1 MAKMEKIELERY
13 REQLTDDVKG
23 LVDKYRSIFEW
34 DVPEVDEAAVDR
46 LLLGAIRQALDGVE
60 QALPGAPAP

>member
-1 MAKMEKIELERY
+1 MAKMEKIELERH

-46 LLLGAIRQALDGVE
+46 LILGAIRQALDGVE
-60 QALPGAPAP
+60 QSLSGPAKA

>member
-1 MAKMEKIELERY
+1 MAKMEKIELERHC
-13 REQLTDDVKG
+13 EQLTEDVNR

-46 LLLGAIRQALDGVE
+46 LILGAIRQALDGVE
-60 QALPGAPAP
+60 QALPSASTP